1 MQEQEHK
8 TAAHEQ
14 PTPLPLTAVDLQ
26 IASRQGLSV
35 AIEATPEKMKAAK
48 RMSAASLA
56 HVIEKKAWEN
66 SRLREE
72 LAYHKKMDE
81 ASKYLLQEVDYA
93 AKALQ
98 QALHNFHL
106 LSKECED

>member
-8 TAAHEQ
+8 TMAHEQ
-14 PTPLPLTAVDLQ
+14 RTPLPLTAVDRQ

-35 AIEATPEKMKAAK
+35 AIEAMSEKLKAAK
-48 RMSAASLA
+48 RMSVASLS
-56 HVIEKKAWEN
+56 HIIEKKALEN

-72 LAYHKKMDE
+72 LAYHKEMDK
-81 ASKYLLQEVDYA
+81 ASKYLLQEVQYA
-93 AKALQ
+93 AKALRE
-98 QALHNFHL
+98 ALDNFHV